1 MVVRQKNNEAP
12 QNFDGA
18 SRRRHRKR
26 SQGIFLALR
35 LVSHRHWQETDALVL
50 RISAFTHA
58 SFIGLQGRFLAP
70 LEMTI
75 QESDVF

>member
-1 MVVRQKNNEAP
+1 MVVQRKNNEAP

-18 SRRRHRKR
+18 SRHRHRKR
-26 SQGIFLALR
+26 YRGIFIALR
-35 LVSHRHWQETDALVL
+35 SVSHRNWQETDALVL

-75 QESDVF
+75 RESH

>member
-1 MVVRQKNNEAP
+1 MVVRRKNNEAP

-26 SQGIFLALR
+26 CRGIFITLR
-35 LVSHRHWQETDALVL
+35 SVSHRNWQETDALVL

-58 SFIGLQGRFLAP
+58 SFIGLQGRFLTP

-75 QESDVF
+75 RESH

>member
-1 MVVRQKNNEAP
+1 MVVRRKNNKAP

-18 SRRRHRKR
+18 SRRRQRKR
-26 SQGIFLALR
+26 CRGIFIALR
-35 LVSHRHWQETDALVL
+35 SVSHRNWQETDALVL

-75 QESDVF
+75 RESH